1 MSAEVLAIGPFHR
14 ALGPMLGPPELHAN
28 TREGAVLIVPVFAAP
43 EGSSRGRA
51 LAACLQ
57 VDPWDFN
64 THAFDPWAAD
74 IAALHRFHAYE
85 VPRGAAVERF
95 LALRAAGFEFHFL
108 PNG

>member
-14 ALGPMLGPPELHAN
+14 TLAPVLGTPGLHAN
-28 TREGAVLIVPVFAAP
+28 TRDGALLVVPVFAAP
-43 EGSSRGRA
+43 EGSTRSRE

-74 IAALHRFHAYE
+74 LAALQDFQRHE

-95 LALRAAGFEFHFL
+95 LALRAAGFEFHFI